1 MPLQESG
8 AISLSQV
15 EEEFGNIIDGGAFL
29 SEYWGVEATVPKRG
43 QEISLSDF
51 YGTVNLQMTVT
62 VSNTDPNLELVASDA
77 GRSYVPAQSVLL
89 TTSTASEFGYSQSGS
104 SRGYSTWYK
113 GNLGPYYQI
122 GSEIKKSDA
131 GTTVPDTQFMTAS
144 NASAFGYVNANEAA
158 VDGHV
163 RYTNSNNAYP
173 QETWV
178 SETFPYEMKTR
189 VTSTEEYGV
198 SGIVVTTANAGTSDY
213 WYPTN
218 GIKYNFDEDTV
229 DRNGYYRWWI
239 SGTNNTYWSLGTE
252 DASPA
257 VVLKQRAGTP
267 STVEVTVSEAPYMG
281 YEISDPAVT
290 QDGHTKWTKGS
301 SEYWARA
308 TDNKFYTRGTTD
320 RNYTDQYDTNNY
332 WKIEQGNQ
340 FTQTVKI
347 DGYSAVSTASSTKPS
362 NTTTT
367 ISGISVTRGTIRSG
381 GLQWEEKYDG
391 FDPNDVTA
399 AQGNIY
405 IYWGAGNI
413 GLSILDY
420 ETFPYNSSFY
430 NETDQAGGKWRL
442 LLSALDLT
450 QKNYGVQSYVGD
462 SWTSG
467 SFDFRSVTEVTFN
480 YNGTTYVYKRGP
492 TLHYSRYSSASSYFS
507 RYSLNVPY
515 NAYPEIYGI
524 TGSWTEYNYSEF
536 PIQDTKI
543 TYAYSP
549 STGITDSQRAT
560 RTVYSYSSQLELTKN
575 VTTYQYN
582 RIYEIRPEVPGI
594 YSTPEFNYDNAR
606 QSLYRA
612 STTSL
617 NYSQKLYWPESIAYS
632 YNWRNGRTINNY
644 YLTRMEVD
652 NAVILEGGQET
663 LVTSGSLINTGNNT
677 PQRLV
682 FTPNAEAAPEELTD
696 YFFTLYR
703 NDQGSSSPVN
713 LGYVAPMNGSYPT
726 MSLSGNTLTLG
737 NLAANETFRLKWHGI
752 QGAKLSVAGATAT
765 VDGTSSNFTS
775 TTIPTLAISG
785 GDNNR
790 RGFDLYLER
799 KVNTSPEAWAV
810 IRCWEFFQDTN
821 KSNLFGSNNY
831 QIAGCD
837 FLDIYKYGRS

>member
-77 GRSYVPAQSVLL
+77 GRSYVAAQSVLL

-104 SRGYSTWYK
+104 IRGYSTWYK

-122 GSEIKKSDA
+122 GSEIKYSDA

-178 SETFPYEMKTR
+178 SETSPYEMKTR
-189 VTSTEEYGV
+189 TTSIQDYGI
-198 SGIVVTTANAGTSDY
+198 SGVAVTTANAGTADY
-213 WYPTN
+213 WFGTS
-218 GIKYNFDEDTV
+218 GTKYVITTPDNATSP
-229 DRNGYYRWWI
+229 DRNGYYQWRI
-239 SGTNNTYWSLGTE
+239 SGTTNYYWSLGNAS
-252 DASPA
+252 ASPA
-257 VVLKQRAGTP
+257 ASLKERTP
-267 STVEVTVSEAPYMG
+267 TASTVDVTVSEAPYMG

-290 QDGHTKWTKGS
+290 EDGHTKWTKGG

-308 TDNKFYTRGTTD
+308 TDNKFYTRTVD
-320 RNYTDQYDTNNY
+320 VVSYNDINDQNNY
-332 WKIEQGNQ
+332 WKIEQVGGANPYKLTVSLNG
-340 FTQTVKI
+340 TQKI
-347 DGYSAVSTASSTKPS
+347 SYYSTEP
-362 NTTTT
+362 TTTSVT
-367 ISGISVTRGTIRSG
+367 INGITVTRGSQRTGQAWAYDYKLFNNGDAYNQYWQVGNYYPFGYIGTKVTPIPANAGTINATGPNQIGIAGYTSLFG
-381 GLQWEEKYDG
+381 NFYDDAMTRTEITVNG
-391 FDPNDVTA
+391 VTLKR
-399 AQGNIY
+399 GDFVRYDNTGY
-405 IYWGAGNI
+405 GYNVYKLG
-413 GLSILDY
+413 
-420 ETFPYNSSFY
+420 EPYN
-430 NETDQAGGKWRL
+430 
-442 LLSALDLT
+442 
-450 QKNYGVQSYVGD
+450 
-462 SWTSG
+462 
-467 SFDFRSVTEVTFN
+467 
-480 YNGTTYVYKRGP
+480 TYPATWGI
-492 TLHYSRYSSASSYFS
+492 SASG
-507 RYSLNVPY
+507 NV
-515 NAYPEIYGI
+515 
-524 TGSWTEYNYSEF
+524 YNYSG

-543 TYAYSP
+543 TYSYS
-549 STGITDSQRAT
+549 SGITDSQRASQ
-560 RTVYSYSSQLELTKN
+560 TVYTYSSQLELTKN
-575 VTTYQYN
+575 VTTYQYD
-582 RIYEIRPEVPGI
+582 RIYEIRPEVLGI